1 MYTAFQAKVLAWES
15 GQLYV
20 QLQNIPNQTNLL
32 YKTVRFIS

>member
-1 MYTAFQAKVLAWES
+1 MYTVFQANVLAWES
-15 GQLYV
+15 G